1 MKLIQSEQK
10 DLLMRHVVPKS
21 NSSLILGV
29 DIGSSGLKAILL
41 DVEKGICATV
51 SESLALYNENTG
63 WAEADT
69 NEWWQSLCIA
79 IPKLIAQAK
88 CKNTDI
94 SAIAISGMVPAVVIS
109 DESGRALRRAILQN
123 DARASGEILEL
134 ANKLEGVDLLSLT
147 GSMLT
152 QQSVAP
158 TALWLSRNE
167 SEIWKQT
174 KFISG
179 SYDWMAMR
187 LGAKPHVERNW
198 AIESGLYGWD
208 KQPIA
213 GVIKATNISWPDLL
227 APQDPGSKV
236 GEVSKEAAI
245 ETGLQAGMAIYVGG
259 ADHVLSAYGAGL
271 NSHGDCL
278 VKLGGAG
285 DILAVSD
292 EFFIDSRLYLDA
304 HPIPGKWLPN
314 GCMATSGSLLR
325 WEQKLL
331 NDADLVTLDSEAQK
345 SEAGA
350 LLVLPYFLGEKSPLH
365 DPNLRGVISGLHLGT
380 TRGDIH
386 RSFLEAIAYGFKQ
399 HFQIFA
405 ERGLIVKNPKVTNGG
420 SKSRLWREILADV
433 LDKNLTSIINHPGAS
448 FGAAVVAGIGSGA
461 ISDWAYV
468 DGALEKGEVIE
479 PNKGN
484 KARYQERYEMYLE
497 LQASTRDISHKLART
512 N

>member
-1 MKLIQSEQK
+1 
-10 DLLMRHVVPKS
+10 MRPVVPKS

-29 DIGSSGLKAILL
+29 DIGSSGLKAVLL

-51 SESLALYNENTG
+51 SENLVLYNENTG

-69 NEWWQSLCIA
+69 NEWWQSLCSA
-79 IPKLIAQAK
+79 IPKLIAEAK
-88 CKNTDI
+88 CKNSDI
-94 SAIAISGMVPAVVIS
+94 SAVAISGMVPAVVIS
-109 DESGRALRRAILQN
+109 DENGRSLRRAILQN
-123 DARASGEILEL
+123 DARATSEIAEL
-134 ANKLEGVDLLSLT
+134 AKKLEGLDLLSLT
-147 GSMLT
+147 GSILT

-187 LGAKPHVERNW
+187 LGARPHVERNW

-208 KQPIA
+208 KQPID

-227 APQDPGSKV
+227 APLDPGSQV
-236 GEVSKEAAI
+236 GEVSKAAAI
-245 ETGLQAGMAIYVGG
+245 ETGLQAGTAIYVGG

-292 EFFIDSRLYLDA
+292 DFFIDARLYLDA

-331 NDADLVTLDSEAQK
+331 NGIDLVTLDGEAQI
-345 SEAGA
+345 SEPGA
-350 LLVLPYFLGEKSPLH
+350 LLALPYFLGEKSPLH

-405 ERGLIVKNPKVTNGG
+405 ERGLIVKSPKVTNGG

-433 LDKNLTSIINHPGAS
+433 LDKKLTSIINHPGAS
-448 FGAAVVAGIGSGA
+448 FGASVVAGIGSGA
-461 ISDWAYV
+461 ISDWSYV

-479 PNKGN
+479 PNEGN
-484 KARYQERYEMYLE
+484 TARYQERYEMYLE
-497 LQASTRDISHKLART
+497 LQKSTREISHKLART

>member
-1 MKLIQSEQK
+1 MKLIQSGQR
-10 DLLMRHVVPKS
+10 DLLMRPVVPKS

-29 DIGSSGLKAILL
+29 DIGSSGLKAVLL
-41 DVEKGICATV
+41 DVEKGIRATV
-51 SESLALYNENTG
+51 SESLALYNEHTG

-69 NEWWQSLCIA
+69 NEWWQSLCNA
-79 IPKLIAQAK
+79 IPKLIFEAN

-109 DESGRALRRAILQN
+109 DRNGRALRKAILQN
-123 DARASGEILEL
+123 DARATSEITEL
-134 ANKLEGVDLLSLT
+134 ASNLEGLDLLSLT

-158 TALWLSRNE
+158 TALWLARNE
-167 SEIWKQT
+167 GEIWKQT
-174 KFISG
+174 KFICG

-208 KQPIA
+208 KKPISE
-213 GVIKATNISWPDLL
+213 VITATNISWPELL
-227 APQDPGSKV
+227 EPLDPGSQV
-236 GEVSKEAAI
+236 GKISKEAAT
-245 ETGLQAGMAIYVGG
+245 ETSLQAGTKIYVGG

-271 NSHGDCL
+271 NNHGDCL

-331 NDADLVTLDSEAQK
+331 NDVDLVTLDSEAQN
-345 SEAGA
+345 SEVGA
-350 LLVLPYFLGEKSPLH
+350 LLAIPYFLGEKSPLH

-405 ERGLIVKNPKVTNGG
+405 ERGLIVNNPKVTNGG

-448 FGAAVVAGIGSGA
+448 FGAAVIAGIGSGA
-461 ISDWAYV
+461 INDWSYV
-468 DGALEKGEVIE
+468 DGALEKGEIIE
-479 PNKGN
+479 PNKNN

-497 LQASTRDISHKLART
+497 LQASTQEISHKLART

>member
-1 MKLIQSEQK
+1 
-10 DLLMRHVVPKS
+10 VPKF

-29 DIGSSGLKAILL
+29 DIGSSGLKAVLL
-41 DVEKGICATV
+41 DVEKGIRATV
-51 SESLALYNENTG
+51 SESLALYNEHTG

-69 NEWWQSLCIA
+69 NEWWQSLCNA
-79 IPKLIAQAK
+79 IPKLIVEAN

-109 DESGRALRRAILQN
+109 DKNGRALRRAILQN
-123 DARASGEILEL
+123 DARATSEITEL
-134 ANKLEGVDLLSLT
+134 ASNLEALDLLSLT

-158 TALWLSRNE
+158 TALWLARNE
-167 SEIWKQT
+167 GEIWKRT
-174 KFISG
+174 KFICG

-208 KQPIA
+208 NKPISE
-213 GVIKATNISWPDLL
+213 VTTATNISWPELL
-227 APQDPGSKV
+227 VPLDPGTQV
-236 GEVSKEAAI
+236 GEISKDAAA
-245 ETGLQAGMAIYVGG
+245 ETGLQAGTTIYVGG

-271 NSHGDCL
+271 NNHGDCL

-292 EFFIDSRLYLDA
+292 EFFIDTRLYLDA

-325 WEQKLL
+325 WEQNLL
-331 NDADLVTLDSEAQK
+331 NDVDLGTLDSEAQN
-345 SEAGA
+345 SEPGA
-350 LLVLPYFLGEKSPLH
+350 LLALPYFLGEKSPLH

-405 ERGLIVKNPKVTNGG
+405 ERGLIVNNPKVTNGG

-433 LDKNLTSIINHPGAS
+433 LNKNLTSIINHPGAS

-461 ISDWAYV
+461 INDWSYV
-468 DGALEKGEVIE
+468 DGALEKGEIIE
-479 PNKGN
+479 PNKSN

-497 LQASTRDISHKLART
+497 LQASTREISHKLART
-512 N
+512 NQEEK

>member
-1 MKLIQSEQK
+1 
-10 DLLMRHVVPKS
+10 
-21 NSSLILGV
+21 
-29 DIGSSGLKAILL
+29 
-41 DVEKGICATV
+41 
-51 SESLALYNENTG
+51 
-63 WAEADT
+63 
-69 NEWWQSLCIA
+69 
-79 IPKLIAQAK
+79 
-88 CKNTDI
+88 
-94 SAIAISGMVPAVVIS
+94 
-109 DESGRALRRAILQN
+109 
-123 DARASGEILEL
+123 
-134 ANKLEGVDLLSLT
+134 
-147 GSMLT
+147 
-152 QQSVAP
+152 
-158 TALWLSRNE
+158 
-167 SEIWKQT
+167 
-174 KFISG
+174 
-179 SYDWMAMR
+179 MR

-208 KQPIA
+208 KQPID
-213 GVIKATNISWPDLL
+213 GVIKATNIFWPDLL
-227 APQDPGSKV
+227 APLDPGSQI

-468 DGALEKGEVIE
+468 DSALEKGEVIE